1 MRFETKAIHVGQ
13 EPEKTTG
20 AVVVPI
26 YQTSTYAQEDVGVHK
41 GHEYSRTTNPTRD
54 ALQTCL
60 ASLEN
65 AAYGLAFASGMGA
78 ISTIMTTFKA
88 GDHVV
93 CGDDVYGGTFRVFDK
108 VFRHFGLEFDYVDT
122 TRPENVRAAMKPN
135 TRMVWAET
143 PSNPMLKI
151 TDLRAVAAIAKAANA
166 LFAVDNTFMSPA
178 NQRPLDLGAD
188 LVVHSTT
195 KYLGG
200 HSDVVGGF
208 VATNRQDL
216 WERIKFCQNAVGA
229 VPGPFDSWLTLRGL
243 KTLAIRIA
251 AHERNA
257 KAVADFLSAHPKV
270 ETVIWP
276 GLPTHPGHAVQRGQA
291 SGFGAIISL
300 RVRGGLEEARKFC
313 RSTKLFFLAESLG
326 GVESLIEHPAIM
338 THASV
343 PPENRRKLGI
353 TDNFVRLS
361 VGIEHHEDLLADLDS
376 ALRGL

>member
-26 YQTSTYAQEDVGVHK
+26 YQTSTYAQPDVGVNK
-41 GHEYSRTTNPTRD
+41 GHEYSRTSNPTRD
-54 ALQTCL
+54 ALQACL
-60 ASLEN
+60 ASLED
-65 AAYGLAFASGMGA
+65 AAHGLAFASGMGA
-78 ISTIMTTFKA
+78 ITTLMTLLKQ

-108 VFRHFGLEFDYVDT
+108 VFRNYGLTFDYVDP
-122 TRPENVRAAMKPN
+122 TRVDDLRAAIKPN
-135 TRMVWAET
+135 TRLIWVET

-151 TDLRAVAAIAKAANA
+151 TDVRAAAAVAREKGV
-166 LFAVDNTFMSPA
+166 LLAVDNTFMSPA
-178 NQRPLDLGAD
+178 LQRPLALGAD

-208 VATNRQDL
+208 VATNRTEL
-216 WERIKFCQNAVGA
+216 WEKIKFAQNAIGA
-229 VPGPFDSWLTLRGL
+229 VPGPFDAWLTLRGL
-243 KTLAIRIA
+243 KTLAVRIA

-257 KAVADFLSAHPKV
+257 RSVAEFLVRHPKV
-270 ETVIWP
+270 EAVLWP
-276 GLPTHPGHAVQRGQA
+276 GLPDHPGHDLQKSQA
-291 SGFGAIISL
+291 SGFGGIISL
-300 RVRGGLEEARKFC
+300 RVRGGLEGARKLC
-313 RSTKLFFLAESLG
+313 RGTKLFFLAESLG

-353 TDNFVRLS
+353 TDDFVRLS
-361 VGIEHHEDLLADLDS
+361 VGIEDPEDLREDLDA
-376 ALRGL
+376 ALKTV

>member
-26 YQTSTYAQEDVGVHK
+26 YQTSTYAQEDAGVHK

-54 ALQTCL
+54 ALQQCL
-60 ASLEN
+60 ASLED
-65 AAYGLAFASGMGA
+65 ATYGLAFASGMGA
-78 ISTIMTTFKA
+78 ISTVMTLFQQ
-88 GDHVV
+88 GDHIVSS
-93 CGDDVYGGTFRVFDK
+93 DDVYGGTFRVFDK
-108 VFRHFGLEFDYVDT
+108 VFRRYGLEFTYVDT
-122 TRPENVRAAMKPN
+122 TDPAQIRAALRPN
-135 TRMVWAET
+135 TRMIWIET
-143 PSNPMLKI
+143 PSNPMLKV
-151 TDLRAVAAIAKAANA
+151 TDIRAAAAIAKAAQVV
-166 LFAVDNTFMSPA
+166 LAVDNTFMSPA
-178 NQRPLDLGAD
+178 NQRPLGLGAD

-208 VATNRQDL
+208 VATNRADL
-216 WERIKFCQNAVGA
+216 HEKIKFAQNAVGA

-257 KAVADFLSAHPKV
+257 RAVAEFLNAHPKV

-276 GLPTHPGHAVQRGQA
+276 GLTSHPGHALQKSQA

-300 RVRGGLEEARKFC
+300 RVKGGLEEARRFC
-313 RSTKLFFLAESLG
+313 RGTKLFFLAESLG

-361 VGIEHHEDLLADLDS
+361 VGIENAEDLCEDLAR
-376 ALRGL
+376 ALNTV